1 MKNAMTYKCYIGTVE
16 YSEEDNC
23 LFGRIAG
30 IRDIISYEGESVEEI
45 RKAFEDAV
53 DDYLDHCA
61 ATGKEPN
68 KPYSG
73 KFVLRIDPA
82 LHARI
87 AAKAMTNGK
96 SLNQY
101 VADVLTHG

>member
-1 MKNAMTYKCYIGTVE
+1 MKNAMTYKGYIGTVE
-16 YSEEDNC
+16 YSEEDDL
-23 LFGRIAG
+23 LFGRIGG
-30 IRDIISYEGESVEEI
+30 IRDIISYEGGSVAEI
-45 RKAFEDAV
+45 REAFEDAV
-53 DDYLDHCA
+53 DDYLKHCDA
-61 ATGKEPN
+61 VCKEPD

-87 AAKAMTNGK
+87 AAKAMASGK

-101 VADVLTHG
+101 AADVLAHV